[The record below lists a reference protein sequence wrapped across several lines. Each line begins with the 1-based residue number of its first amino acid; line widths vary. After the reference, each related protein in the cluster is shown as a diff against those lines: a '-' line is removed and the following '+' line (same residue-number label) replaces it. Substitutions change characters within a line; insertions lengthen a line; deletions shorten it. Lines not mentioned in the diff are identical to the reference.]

1 MLLNY
6 DSEATTVISSGKTRT
21 GLVTTALPVPVTLA
35 QNRTIIFTIACM
47 EAVTIGLLTAACLM
61 LYSRQVGITSGNI
74 VHVVAQTL
82 NSVKGR
88 LAA

>member
-6 DSEATTVISSGKTRT
+6 DSGATTVVSSGQTRT
-21 GLVTTALPVPVTLA
+21 GLATTALPVTLA
-35 QNRTIIFTIACM
+35 QNRTIIFTTACM

-61 LYSRQVGITSGNI
+61 LYSRQVGVTSGNI

-82 NSVKGR
+82 NSVIGR
-88 LAA
+88 LVA